1 MEVEEPEVE
10 FVPSYTT
17 QLVSLPFFTLN
28 SLDEKVYVV
37 PEDKV
42 EESAYE
48 TIVKF
53 AQKLYEP

>member
-1 MEVEEPEVE
+1 MEVEELEVE
-10 FVPSYTT
+10 FVPLYTT

-37 PEDKV
+37 PEAKV

-48 TIVKF
+48 PIVKF
-53 AQKLYEP
+53 AQNLYEP